1 MSFKHAN
8 GENES
13 KDIPYENGEPVGE
26 IINELVPKK
35 KVNNEE
41 STIGVGESSQG
52 TTSKVFIGWNG
63 YKVTAD
69 KTNPD
74 SIDYSSEEFTG
85 FADKNTLIN
94 EATDM
99 IPVYAVPNITL
110 ESDLEESPAKITI
123 SQTGMVT
130 LDASVSEE
138 NKGYI
143 FTGWEK
149 DGERFVD
156 ETVYTLSPEDLRE
169 EHTYTACYDVVITY
183 KIPVVNEDGTIGEGY
198 NGITDIV
205 SYGQALN
212 GNYSIQ
218 AINAAKEAF
227 DKTADKAFTG
237 KWSTEENG
245 TSVYVGTEGIT
256 KPLSLYPISTEA
268 VKITYKIPKVNE
280 NGEAIVD
287 ENGKPTGYDNFTTNI
302 PLGLALK
309 DGYDDEAKLLVET
322 RMSKGEYMFSGDWT
336 TKEGSEEVYDRTAAI
351 TESITLYPILKEAV
365 TITYKIPAADNTG
378 KAVIGDD
385 GTSTNGYDDFQVR
398 IPKGETISDTYD
410 KEASLEVAEVLEDTG
425 WVFTG
430 DWTATEGSEEVY
442 KDATNENKTL
452 YPILKHGKYIPVYFN
467 MSDTVYSIGMVNDEV
482 NGGFIFPKETV
493 LLTTTNAST
502 RGATSIDGRVV
513 SAQFVGYSL
522 VTIDSNGNRTSEK
535 LYKAGETLSQTNLD
549 SYDDDTHRIYAV
561 WTQIQNISGASIYQ
575 NKDGSQDGLFTAA
588 AVNTKI
594 LANAGLQNSEG
605 ASYDRHI
612 LYSKDSKY
620 LIVNT
625 DKVTWNNTLYKQYFD
640 KDFVPDENWSIYTSY
655 LYNISSPLDQ
665 YGVCPYLSFNYKND
679 NGANGVGNFRDEDN
693 QTVEYTLEGVAKEL
707 LSLNE
712 EVQKSYSWYNYI
724 DLIKDYARGGET
736 N

>member
-1 MSFKHAN
+1 MLFRS
-8 GENES
+8 
-13 KDIPYENGEPVGE
+13 
-26 IINELVPKK
+26 
-35 KVNNEE
+35 
-41 STIGVGESSQG
+41 
-52 TTSKVFIGWNG
+52 
-63 YKVTAD
+63 
-69 KTNPD
+69 
-74 SIDYSSEEFTG
+74 
-85 FADKNTLIN
+85 
-94 EATDM
+94 
-99 IPVYAVPNITL
+99 
-110 ESDLEESPAKITI
+110 
-123 SQTGMVT
+123 
-130 LDASVSEE
+130 
-138 NKGYI
+138 
-143 FTGWEK
+143 
-149 DGERFVD
+149 
-156 ETVYTLSPEDLRE
+156 
-169 EHTYTACYDVVITY
+169 
-183 KIPVVNEDGTIGEGY
+183 
-198 NGITDIV
+198 
-205 SYGQALN
+205 
-212 GNYSIQ
+212 
-218 AINAAKEAF
+218 
-227 DKTADKAFTG
+227 
-237 KWSTEENG
+237 
-245 TSVYVGTEGIT
+245 
-256 KPLSLYPISTEA
+256 
-268 VKITYKIPKVNE
+268 
-280 NGEAIVD
+280 
-287 ENGKPTGYDNFTTNI
+287 
-302 PLGLALK
+302 
-309 DGYDDEAKLLVET
+309 
-322 RMSKGEYMFSGDWT
+322 
-336 TKEGSEEVYDRTAAI
+336 
-351 TESITLYPILKEAV
+351 
-365 TITYKIPAADNTG
+365 
-378 KAVIGDD
+378 
-385 GTSTNGYDDFQVR
+385 R
-398 IPKGETISDTYD
+398 IPKGETITDTYD
-410 KEASLEVAEVLEDTG
+410 KEASIQVAEVLEDTG